1 MFVNKLI
8 SHISLAHISE
18 SKRCLNVKSSTYYF
32 HMETTKLAD
41 FQICISVPL
50 KANQA
55 DFMMKEL
62 NNVIMIR
69 SRLRNKY
76 EKGNIANS
84 KIAYNTQKM
93 TLRISYVRAKSINI
107 SAITDHKKFWKTV
120 KPPFSDK
127 ISHKGTTNLV
137 ENYATLSYD
146 QIIADT
152 SSNYFNEIVRNLPT
166 LIKKLP

>member
-1 MFVNKLI
+1 
-8 SHISLAHISE
+8 
-18 SKRCLNVKSSTYYF
+18 
-32 HMETTKLAD
+32 METTKLAD

-107 SAITDHKKFWKTV
+107 SAITDNKKF
-120 KPPFSDK
+120 
-127 ISHKGTTNLV
+127 
-137 ENYATLSYD
+137 
-146 QIIADT
+146 
-152 SSNYFNEIVRNLPT
+152 
-166 LIKKLP
+166 